1 MENYEGLFIVKP
13 DLRDEEVKNVCKSI
27 GDAIAKNGGSVQ
39 KEEEWGKRPLAYKVK
54 KSGDGYYYKVDFS
67 APPAAIMKLET
78 AYKLHPGILRTMIT
92 KRG

>member
-1 MENYEGLFIVKP
+1 MDNYEGLFIVKS
-13 DLRDEEVKNVCKSI
+13 DLKDEEVKSVCKSI
-27 GDAIAKNGGSVQ
+27 GDAIAKNGGSVK

-54 KSGDGYYYKVDFS
+54 KSAEGFYYKIDFD
-67 APPAAIMKLET
+67 APPAAIAKLET